1 MGGATRVAVLASG
14 RGSNL
19 GALLAAEAQGRLGA
33 VLSLVASDRADAP
46 ALARAR
52 TAGRSAVGFDAG
64 PSRSRISPDAE
75 RSLVALLAEHRIDL
89 VALAGFMRIV
99 GPRLLDAFP
108 GRVLNIHP
116 SLLPAFRGLDAQRQA
131 WEHGVR
137 FAGCTAHLVTA
148 GVDEG
153 PIVLQA
159 VVPVLAADTPES
171 LAERILVEEHRI
183 YPMAVRLVAEGRVRL
198 QGRRVVIDDAGADWL
213 ARP

>member
-1 MGGATRVAVLASG
+1 MAGPRVAVLASG

-19 GALLAAEAQGRLGA
+19 GALLAAEAGGRLGA
-33 VLSLVASDRADAP
+33 SVALVVSDRADAA
-46 ALARAR
+46 ALDRARA
-52 TAGRSAVGFDAG
+52 AGRPAVAIDAG
-64 PSRSRISPDAE
+64 APASRVSPDAE
-75 RSLVALLAEHRIDL
+75 RRLLALFADHRIDL

-99 GPRLLDAFP
+99 GPAVLGAFP
-108 GRVLNIHP
+108 ERVLNIHP
-116 SLLPAFRGLDAQRQA
+116 SLLPAFPGLDAQRRA

-159 VVPVLAADTPES
+159 AVPVLPTDTAES

-183 YPMAVRLVAEGRVRL
+183 YPIAVRLVAERRIRL
-198 QGRRVVIDDAGADWL
+198 EGRRVVIDESGADWL
-213 ARP
+213 ARA